1 MHQILGNLTEF
12 LSISPDFKYLV
23 TFTQKRFSSMKKLA
37 HIFFFLILSLSSIEI
52 CLADPFQSD
61 TTAAEFNELA
71 KKYRGNDFDREMYFA
86 QRALVKAKEENNE
99 KELALANKNIGI
111 IHWLKF
117 NLDSALQFY
126 KTSLHQFKQLE
137 DKIEVANLYNNI
149 SLILDRRMQSD
160 SALTLIEMALEL
172 NFEANDSIGI
182 AINYSSL
189 GRLYGDRGN
198 SEGQVEYYKKSLIY
212 DKSGEIKAFN
222 YNNLAAVMHKIHG
235 PDSGLFYLSL
245 ALNENYSRKQNAT
258 IMMNMCGY
266 FLEMKE
272 IDSARLY
279 LAKGRAFVGDDL
291 NQNYTSALI
300 NEGDILVYEG
310 FFLRAL
316 KKYKELLQVADSRQL
331 ILVKVD
337 ALSRLAKTYKKLNQ
351 WEEAYTWFDKY
362 SILNDSLR
370 DESNSQ
376 HYASLQAV
384 FEYEKNQRKISDLT
398 VENLKKEVEVTRE
411 RSFRNRTILV
421 SSSLVLTGLI
431 LWLLYRRKEE
441 RKKAALEQKRLE
453 IEQRMLRSQ
462 MNPHFIFNA
471 LNSIQSFIT
480 TNNTYEA
487 EVFMSKF
494 SMLVRKILENST
506 HKYIS
511 LGEEVE
517 TLRLY
522 LELEKSRFEERF
534 DFEIKENADSMLS
547 IPPMLMQPFVENA
560 IIHGMKDKA
569 DKGHISVRFVEE
581 ENCLR
586 CEVEDDGAGRKNT
599 TKEITH
605 KSLATS
611 LTNDRISYFNE
622 TSKSAEYNLQII
634 DLINDQGSASG
645 TKVVLTTPLVA

>member
-1 MHQILGNLTEF
+1 
-12 LSISPDFKYLV
+12 
-23 TFTQKRFSSMKKLA
+23 MKKVAL
-37 HIFFFLILSLSSIEI
+37 IFFILTLASGSTNVCLS
-52 CLADPFQSD
+52 DPLQSD
-61 TTAAEFNELA
+61 TTAREFNELA
-71 KKYRGNDFDREMYFA
+71 KLNRGNDFDLEMHFA
-86 QRALVKAKEENNE
+86 QSALLKAKEENN
-99 KELALANKNIGI
+99 KNELALANKNIGI
-111 IHWLKF
+111 IHWLRF

-126 KTSLHQFKQLE
+126 GISLHQFKQLE

-198 SEGQVEYYKKSLIY
+198 REAQVEYYKKSLLY
-212 DKSGEIKAFN
+212 DKGGEINAFN
-222 YNNLAAVMHKIHG
+222 YNNLAAVLHSMHG
-235 PDSGLFYLSL
+235 PDSGLFYLRL
-245 ALNENYSRKQNAT
+245 ALNENYSRKQNTT

-272 IDSARLY
+272 VDSARHY
-279 LAKGRAFVGDDL
+279 LAKAKAFVGEDL

-310 FFLRAL
+310 RFSDAL
-316 KKYKELLQVADSRQL
+316 KKYSELLEVADSRQL

-337 ALSRLAKTYKKLNQ
+337 ALSRLAQTYKKLNQ

-362 SILNDSLR
+362 SVLNDSLR

-411 RSFRNRTILV
+411 RSFRNITILV
-421 SSSLVLTGLI
+421 SSSLVLAGLI

-441 RKKAALEQKRLE
+441 RKRAALERKRLE

-506 HKYIS
+506 HKEIP
-511 LGEEVE
+511 LEEEVE

-534 DFEIKENADSMLS
+534 DFEIMENADPMLS
-547 IPPMLMQPFVENA
+547 IPPMLLQPFIENA
-560 IIHGMKDKA
+560 IIHGMKDKTG
-569 DKGHISVRFVEE
+569 KGHIHVRFEEE

-586 CEVEDDGAGRKNT
+586 CEVEDDGVGRKNA
-599 TKEITH
+599 TKEATH
-605 KSLATS
+605 NSLATT

-622 TSKSAEYNLQII
+622 TSGSVDYNLQVI
-634 DLINDQGSASG
+634 DLIDDKEIACG
-645 TKVVLTTPLVA
+645 TKVVLTIPLVA